1 MTALPCDWPPGGPGA
16 PLAELLLTCVGVPA
30 YRSRSGGRPGEP
42 TAILLPES
50 RRTPSED
57 ADA

>member
-1 MTALPCDWPPGGPGA
+1 MTALPRDWPPGGPGA

-30 YRSRSGGRPGEP
+30 YRSRSGGRPGAP
-42 TAILLPES
+42 TAIVIPES
-50 RRTPSED
+50 RRTVPED